1 MLFCSFCQRTAVL
14 KTGLSR
20 KALMAKKQNKLA
32 YSLAYYKED
41 IHTYLDLVKEIIKC
55 TRKHFSMLKK
65 LLLTD
70 STTHSVQENM
80 APTMAKFF
88 A

>member
-1 MLFCSFCQRTAVL
+1 MV
-14 KTGLSR
+14 
-20 KALMAKKQNKLA
+20 KKQDKLA
-32 YSLAYYKED
+32 YSLALLQRGY
-41 IHTYLDLVKEIIKC
+41 TYLFGSSKIKEIIKC
-55 TRKHFSMLKK
+55 TIKHFLMLKK
-65 LLLTD
+65 LSLTD